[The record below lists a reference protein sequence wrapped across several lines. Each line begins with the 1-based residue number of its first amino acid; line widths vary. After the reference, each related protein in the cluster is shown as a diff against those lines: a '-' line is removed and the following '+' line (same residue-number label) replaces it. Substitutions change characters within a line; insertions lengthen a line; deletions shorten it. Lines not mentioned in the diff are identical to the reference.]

1 VSARVGA
8 VLASLAV
15 VVASC
20 TVGQSPIKGLDEPIV
35 VQGGQFIEGDLPGSP
50 PVDGGGSSPF
60 AADGGIV
67 PLSVL
72 TALTVSQNVLPGMT
86 GKSIHGD
93 VSGDT
98 QAVGIRFPDMGSG
111 YWVVP
116 AGNPDTQTPGALGYS
131 FSAGFNIDDTPGEH
145 KLRIVAIG
153 PDGNAGRQLPVKLC
167 LDSRIPDNGHACN
180 PSVAPPAE
188 VFSLTWDTGF
198 DLDMHVVLPAGAVY
212 DTKMRVGE
220 PLEAGVT
227 MIPPDQPYIDR
238 DSMQNCV
245 PDGLRQ
251 EDLIFPDPLARGNY
265 FLFVDPFSPCGQN
278 AVHFTFT
285 VYQSVGKCPACS
297 LQVKARQSGELL
309 ASQATG
315 GTSPPTFVL
324 ELPVP

>member
-1 VSARVGA
+1 MRGWAAVASSVF
-8 VLASLAV
+8 VLAS
-15 VVASC
+15 C
-20 TVGQSPIKGLDEPIV
+20 DDGQSPITGLGEPIV
-35 VQGGQFIEGDLPGSP
+35 VQGGQFISGDLPGSP
-50 PVDGGGSSPF
+50 PTSGGNTRTT
-60 AADGGIV
+60 ADGGLE

-72 TALTVSQNVLPGMT
+72 SALTVSQIVVPGML

-116 AGNPDTQTPGALGYS
+116 AGAPDTQTPGALGYS
-131 FSAGFNIDDTPGEH
+131 FSAGFNADDPPGNH
-145 KLRIVAIG
+145 TLRLVAIG
-153 PDGNAGRQLPVKLC
+153 PTGNAGTQFGIPVC
-167 LDSRIPDNGHACN
+167 LESSIPDNGHACN
-180 PSVAPPAE
+180 PSIAPPAA
-188 VFSLTWDTGF
+188 VFTLTWDTNF
-198 DLDMHVVLPAGAVY
+198 DLDMHVVGPAGAVY
-212 DTKMRVGE
+212 DTKMRVPE

-227 MIPPDQPYIDR
+227 KIPPDEPFIDR

-251 EDLIFPDPLARGNY
+251 EDLVFPDTPPEGNY
-265 FLFVDPFSPCGQN
+265 FLFVDPFSACGQN

-285 VYQSVGKCPACS
+285 VYQSVGKCPSCN
-297 LQVKARQSGELL
+297 LQVTAKQSGELL

-324 ELPVP
+324 KLPVQ